1 MFNTSSNSDES
12 SFVSETCHV
21 EGDMS
26 TTGNLTIA
34 GIIDGN
40 IASQRLVILDTGTIN
55 GNIESAKVEVEGQI
69 NGNIQGNNIYLGKN
83 ALIRGDIYF
92 FESLKTEE
100 GADVDG
106 YIKKSKSL
114 SKNVQ
119 SEKEIKSQ
127 KKFNKPTLV
136 KDIGKKEAI

>member
-1 MFNTSSNSDES
+1 MFNTSSNREEG

-40 IASQRLVILDTGTIN
+40 IVSQRLVILDTGTIN

-69 NGNIQGNNIYLGKN
+69 NGNVQGTNIYLGRN

-92 FESLKTEE
+92 SETLKTEE

-106 YIKKSKSL
+106 YIKKSKPL
-114 SKNVQ
+114 STKNIKL
-119 SEKEIKSQ
+119 EEENKSQ

-136 KDIGKKEAI
+136 KDVDQAI

>member
-1 MFNTSSNSDES
+1 MFNTSSNSDEG
-12 SFVSETCHV
+12 SFISETCQIV
-21 EGDMS
+21 GDMS

-40 IASQRLVILDTGTIN
+40 IVSQKLVILDTGTIN

-83 ALIRGDIYF
+83 ALIKGDIYF

-114 SKNVQ
+114 STKNTQ
-119 SEKEIKSQ
+119 LEKENKSQ

-136 KDIGKKEAI
+136 KDVDQAI

>member
-26 TTGNLTIA
+26 TAGSLTIA

-40 IASQRLVILDTGTIN
+40 IVSQKLIILDTCTIN
-55 GNIESAKVEVEGQI
+55 GNIESARVEVEGQI
-69 NGNIQGNNIYLGKN
+69 NGNIQGNNIYLGRN
-83 ALIRGDIYF
+83 ALIKGDIYF
-92 FESLKTEE
+92 FDSLKTEE

-106 YIKKSKSL
+106 YIKKSKSSATTNNQL
-114 SKNVQ
+114 
-119 SEKEIKSQ
+119 EKENKSQ

-136 KDIGKKEAI
+136 KDVDQAI

>member
-1 MFNTSSNSDES
+1 MFNTSSNSEEG

-21 EGDMS
+21 EGDMF

-34 GIIDGN
+34 GIVDGN
-40 IASQRLVILDTGTIN
+40 IVSQRLVILDTGTIN

-69 NGNIQGNNIYLGKN
+69 NGNVQGTNIYLGRN

-92 FESLKTEE
+92 SEALKTEE

-106 YIKKSKSL
+106 YIKKSKPL
-114 SKNVQ
+114 STKNIKL
-119 SEKEIKSQ
+119 EEENKSQ

-136 KDIGKKEAI
+136 KDVDQAI

>member
-1 MFNTSSNSDES
+1 MFNTSSNSEEG

-40 IASQRLVILDTGTIN
+40 IVSQRLVILDTGTIN

-69 NGNIQGNNIYLGKN
+69 NGNIQGNNIYLGRN
-83 ALIRGDIYF
+83 ALIRGDICF

-106 YIKKSKSL
+106 YIKKSKPL
-114 SKNVQ
+114 STKNIKL
-119 SEKEIKSQ
+119 EEENKSQ

-136 KDIGKKEAI
+136 KDVDQAI

>member
-1 MFNTSSNSDES
+1 MFNTSSNSEEG

-21 EGDMS
+21 EGDMF

-34 GIIDGN
+34 GIVDGN
-40 IASQRLVILDTGTIN
+40 IVSQRLVILDTGTIN

-69 NGNIQGNNIYLGKN
+69 NGNVQGNNIYLGRN

-92 FESLKTEE
+92 SETLKTEE

-106 YIKKSKSL
+106 YIKKSKPL
-114 SKNVQ
+114 PTKNIQ
-119 SEKEIKSQ
+119 LEKESKSQ

-136 KDIGKKEAI
+136 KDVDQAI

>member
-1 MFNTSSNSDES
+1 MFNKSSNSDEG
-12 SFVSETCHV
+12 SFISETCQIV
-21 EGDMS
+21 GDMS
-26 TTGNLTIA
+26 TIGNLTIA

-40 IASQRLVILDTGTIN
+40 IVSQKLVILDTGTIN
-55 GNIESAKVEVEGQI
+55 GNIESARVEVEGQI

-83 ALIRGDIYF
+83 ALIKGDIYF

-106 YIKKSKSL
+106 YIKKSKQL
-114 SKNVQ
+114 PTKNNQ
-119 SEKEIKSQ
+119 LEKDNKSQ

-136 KDIGKKEAI
+136 KDVDQAI

>member
-1 MFNTSSNSDES
+1 MFNTSSNSDEG

-40 IASQRLVILDTGTIN
+40 IVSQRLVILDTGTIN

-69 NGNIQGNNIYLGKN
+69 NGNIQGNNIHLGRN

-106 YIKKSKSL
+106 YIKKSKPL
-114 SKNVQ
+114 STKNTQ
-119 SEKEIKSQ
+119 LEKENKSQ

-136 KDIGKKEAI
+136 KDVDQAI

>member
-1 MFNTSSNSDES
+1 MFNTSSNSEEG

-40 IASQRLVILDTGTIN
+40 IVSQRLVILDTGTIN

-69 NGNIQGNNIYLGKN
+69 NGNIQGTNIYLGRN

-92 FESLKTEE
+92 SETLKTEE

-106 YIKKSKSL
+106 YIKKSKPL
-114 SKNVQ
+114 STKNIKL
-119 SEKEIKSQ
+119 EEENKSQ

-136 KDIGKKEAI
+136 KDVDQAI

>member
-1 MFNTSSNSDES
+1 MFNTSSNSDED
-12 SFVSETCHV
+12 SFISETCQIV
-21 EGDMS
+21 GDMS
-26 TTGNLTIA
+26 TIGNLTIA

-40 IASQRLVILDTGTIN
+40 IVSQRLVILDTGTIN

-83 ALIRGDIYF
+83 ALIKGDIYF

-114 SKNVQ
+114 STKNTQ
-119 SEKEIKSQ
+119 LEKENKSQ

-136 KDIGKKEAI
+136 KDVDQAI